1 MCGITGFCDFTKT
14 QQEFVLREMTDS
26 ISHRGPDSGGV
37 KIIDAIS
44 ARLGF
49 GHRRLSILDLSPQAN
64 QPMSKDGLTI
74 VFNGEIYNFDEIRK
88 ELLGK
93 GHSFQSNSDTEVII
107 EAYRQWGMTSISRFR
122 GMFAYALFDDSQQKL
137 FLVRDRVGVKPL
149 YVYNDENL
157 ILFGSELKSLCENPG
172 FSRELDIDALAQYL
186 KLSYVPT
193 PYSIFKNTRK
203 VKPGHYL
210 ELDLESGKL
219 KDVQYWSVIE
229 AYNSPILNISYSE
242 AIDELEQ
249 KMISS
254 FNYRMVADVPV
265 GVFLSGGYDST
276 AVAALLQKNR
286 TEKIKTF
293 TIGFKEAKYNEAQYA
308 KEIANYLGT
317 DHTEL
322 YCTPTDATDI
332 IDNLPDIFDEPFAD
346 NSVVPTVLVSQL
358 AKKSVTVALSGDGGD
373 EIFAGYDKFKRSIR
387 LTDSIPNV
395 IQKLLA
401 TSMGMVSP
409 EKIPYLSSSYNFPT
423 RYHKMKDIWKSH
435 SPYKALRSISEY
447 FTEKET
453 RLLLLE
459 NYVDLPTYFEAGQD
473 LTRKGDTLNKL
484 LAVDYL
490 TFLMDNNLT
499 KIDRASMSVS
509 LEGREP
515 FLDQNIIEFVARLP
529 GDFKLRNGRNKAIL
543 KDVVHK
549 YVDQRLLDRPKMP
562 FLAPLEIW
570 FKKEMRG
577 MLLDFINEET
587 ISRQGLFHVAEA
599 IRLRDEYLQGNHVN
613 HRKIWNILVFQ
624 IWHHRYMN

>member
-1 MCGITGFCDFTKT
+1 MCGISGFCDYTKT
-14 QQEFVLREMTDS
+14 QQEISLREMTNS
-26 ISHRGPDSGGV
+26 LSHRGPDSGGV
-37 KIIDAIS
+37 KIIDTPS

-49 GHRRLSILDLSPQAN
+49 GHRRLSILDLSPLGN

-88 ELLGK
+88 ELLSK
-93 GHSFQSNSDTEVII
+93 GYSFQSNSDTEVII
-107 EAYRQWGMTSISRFR
+107 EAYREWGMSSISRFR
-122 GMFAYALFDDSQQKL
+122 GMFAYALFDHSQQKL

-149 YVYNDENL
+149 YVYKDEEL
-157 ILFGSELKSLCENPG
+157 LLFGSELKSLCINPG
-172 FSRELDIDALAQYL
+172 FSKELDFGALAQYL

-193 PYSIFKNTRK
+193 PYSIFKNTQK

-210 ELDLESGKL
+210 ELDVESGL
-219 KDVQYWSVIE
+219 LQDVKYWSVID
-229 AYNSPILNISYSE
+229 AYNSPILGISYLE
-242 AIDELEQ
+242 ATNELEQ

-293 TIGFKEAKYNEAQYA
+293 TIGFKEAKYNEAQHA

-322 YCTPTDATDI
+322 YCTPTDAADI

-373 EIFAGYDKFKRSIR
+373 EIFAGYDKFERAIK
-387 LTDSIPNV
+387 LTESIPMG
-395 IQKLLA
+395 IQKILA
-401 TSMGMVSP
+401 TGMGRINP
-409 EKIPYLSSSYNFPT
+409 QKIPYFSSGYNFST
-423 RYHKMKDIWKSH
+423 RYHKIKDIWKSH
-435 SPYKALRSISEY
+435 SPFKALRSISEY
-447 FTEKET
+447 FTEEET
-453 RLLLLE
+453 RSILLE
-459 NYVDLPTYFEAGQD
+459 NYVNHPTYFEAGKD
-473 LTRKGDTLNKL
+473 LTRKDDTLNKL

-515 FLDQNIIEFVARLP
+515 FLDQHIIEFVARLP
-529 GDFKLRNGRNKAIL
+529 GAFKLRNGRSKAIL

-587 ISRQGLFHVAEA
+587 ISRQGLFNVAEVM
-599 IRLRDEYLQGNHVN
+599 RLRDEYLQGNQVN